1 MQGLRR
7 APGCIAARH
16 KHEDDGKTPGDQE
29 SRLRFISG
37 LPTVFMLTALTAQFA
52 GAGEGVMFEL
62 DSVSETAAILQSG
75 GWTLLTGIN
84 VMLFSLVHNPC
95 STTLYTIYKE
105 TGSARWTSFAAFMP
119 LALGF
124 ALCFFVAQVWRL
136 LSPTGY

>member
-1 MQGLRR
+1 VIHSIDPVGLFIGLNGVILL
-7 APGCIAARH
+7 AYLIAIPAN
-16 KHEDDGKTPGDQE
+16 E
-29 SRLRFISG
+29 IV